1 MEWAEQL
8 APEHPTYRHHQAG
21 EDNGDAHLKNLLDA
35 IILVMIL
42 QKGEQ
47 LNLLLDRWS
56 DCHTQWS
63 PGVHQKAANIMA
75 ARGDQ
80 ASNGTPVAPR
90 EQLEMFTVRR

>member
-47 LNLLLDRWS
+47 LNLLLDR
-56 DCHTQWS
+56 
-63 PGVHQKAANIMA
+63 
-75 ARGDQ
+75 
-80 ASNGTPVAPR
+80 
-90 EQLEMFTVRR
+90 